1 MTKGKIL
8 GDIYDALPESRRR
21 DIKARAAKKIEA
33 IRGLQELRKL
43 AGFTQNDLAG
53 QLGLPQSNISRL
65 EKNSDMLLSTLRN
78 YVEAVGGTLQ
88 LTVELP
94 DCQPIKLTKVGDES
108 EETHVLITSMC
119 LCNLL
124 TFSL

>member
-1 MTKGKIL
+1 MTKGNVL
-8 GDIYDALPESRRR
+8 GEIYDALPESRRQ
-21 DIKARAAKKIEA
+21 IIEAKAANKIEA

-53 QLGLPQSNISRL
+53 LLGLPQSNISRL

-78 YVEAVGGTLQ
+78 YVEAVGGTLH

-94 DCQPIKLTKVGDES
+94 DSHPVKMTDVGGTGSFKPD
-108 EETHVLITSMC
+108 
-119 LCNLL
+119 
-124 TFSL
+124 